1 MLYSAYPLCLGRLL
15 NLCDFIYLFLAMLG
29 LRCCAGFSLSTQ
41 ASHCS
46 GFSCYR
52 ARALEHAGSEVVAPR
67 LWSTGSVA

>member
-29 LRCCAGFSLSTQ
+29 LRFCAGFSLSTH
-41 ASHCS
+41 ASHCRCL
-46 GFSCYR
+46 SCYW
-52 ARALEHAGSEVVAPR
+52 ASALEHAGSVVVAPR